1 MAETIIFQSLPSR
14 PAPTQTEGLVP
25 WAKANLF
32 ANWQSTLTTIVVG
45 GLLLYFIP
53 QFVNWAILTA
63 TTVPNAEACRA
74 PGMGAC
80 WGVIT
85 EKYRL
90 IIFGRYP
97 LEEQWRPLVELAE
110 EIHAAFSAAA
120 GQDAEPDVP
129 PDCGGTA

>member
-32 ANWQSTLTTIVVG
+32 ANSQSTLTTFVVG

-53 QFVNWAILTA
+53 QFVNWAILSA
-63 TTVPNAEACRA
+63 TTVPNAEGCRA
-74 PGMGAC
+74 PGVGAC

-90 IIFGRYP
+90 IIFWPLSAGRA
-97 LEEQWRPLVELAE
+97 VASAGG
-110 EIHAAFSAAA
+110 HAAAA
-120 GQDAEPDVP
+120 GVV
-129 PDCGGTA
+129 GG